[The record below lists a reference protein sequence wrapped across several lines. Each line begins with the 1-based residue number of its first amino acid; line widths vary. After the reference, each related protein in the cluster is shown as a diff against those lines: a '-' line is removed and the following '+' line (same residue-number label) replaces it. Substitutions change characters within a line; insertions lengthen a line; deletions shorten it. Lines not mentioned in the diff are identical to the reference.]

1 MNETNIQDYQKSN
14 PAGTRTLGKGSA
26 SILQMYSVGI
36 AAANLQV
43 GQTELSVFPSESRTY
58 ADGEVT
64 DNISDYTTTGVDGN
78 GNNYSE
84 KVTASNAIRAK
95 WLSRNPWLKT
105 PGLVRRGEEV
115 IIWRVGDTDQFYW
128 ELMGTSNHLRRRDI
142 MLLVFSNTS
151 DEATTELTG
160 ANSVFFE
167 INTMDKHITLMTPTN
182 DGEQCGYALQLNY
195 KDSNFSLSDTLGN
208 GVIMDSVEK
217 LLQLYNAD
225 DSTVMIDKTKILIQ
239 ANDEVKIK
247 TNKLIAE
254 TQETQMQGEQF
265 TGNYPTTQWAGTSFT
280 ASYAGSTL
288 GVGNGVNFSGGTM
301 NINTEGLFH
310 NGVNVGS
317 DHVHTEQGDGKD
329 TSTPH

>member
-142 MLLVFSNTS
+142 MLLVFSNTI
-151 DEATTELTG
+151 DESATELTA
-160 ANSVFFE
+160 ANSVFLEF
-167 INTMDKHITLMTPTN
+167 NTVDKHITLMTPTN
-182 DGEQCGYALQLNY
+182 DGEKCGYTLQLNY

-208 GVIMDSVEK
+208 GLLLDSMNSLIE
-217 LLQLYNAD
+217 LYNMD
-225 DSTVMIDKTKILIQ
+225 NSTVKIDKTKILIQ
-239 ANDEVKIK
+239 ASEEVKIV
-247 TNKLIAE
+247 TEHLIAE
-254 TQETQMQGEQF
+254 TTQTTMNGETF
-265 TGNYPTTQWAGTSFT
+265 TGTYPNTNWSGSGLSFDYTT
-280 ASYAGSTL
+280 
-288 GVGNGVNFSGGTM
+288 GTM
-301 NINTEGLFH
+301 NTGGGMTMTGAGVKFNVSELSH
-310 NGVNVGS
+310 NGTNIG
-317 DHVHTEQGDGKD
+317 DTHVHTEQGDGKD